1 MLFVVIILLIIL
13 FFVIFQCR
21 QHEHLTKD
29 PRFVPYNALVHYD
42 IDSDVN
48 TIDRVY
54 GTTEQK
60 IRYPKL
66 TDLFT
71 LGVAGVP
78 KEQYLR

>member
-1 MLFVVIILLIIL
+1 M
-13 FFVIFQCR
+13 
-21 QHEHLTKD
+21 TTD
-29 PRFVPYNALVHYD
+29 PRFVPFNSLIHYD

-54 GTTEQK
+54 GTVEQQR
-60 IRYPKL
+60 RYPKL

-78 KEQYLR
+78 KDKYQSEY

>member
-1 MLFVVIILLIIL
+1 M
-13 FFVIFQCR
+13 
-21 QHEHLTKD
+21 TND

-42 IDSDVN
+42 TDSDVN

-54 GTTEQK
+54 GTVSQQ

-78 KEQYLR
+78 KGV